1 MMMLMMVCNAS
12 KTNGK
17 AGKDT
22 SKASD
27 GKANGKAG
35 KDDESCQ
42 QFRDM
47 GICQRCCMEKHGMT
61 SKQFQRVTDT
71 YYLCDAD
78 KAGIV
83 EKIITGKTPKDIN
96 SGELFNSLQDA
107 IKGIV
112 PFEMRKVH
120 RQCPYY
126 AEHIVYDLN
135 AGKIRRRWIQW
146 RRKFID
152 AYGWL
157 WQ

>member
-1 MMMLMMVCNAS
+1 MILIIIETMMAMMMLVMVCKANAS
-12 KTNGK
+12 KTSKSNG
-17 AGKDT
+17 
-22 SKASD
+22 S
-27 GKANGKAG
+27 
-35 KDDESCQ
+35 KDDESSH

-61 SKQFQRVTDT
+61 SKQFQRATDT

-78 KAGIV
+78 NAGIV
-83 EKIITGKTPKDIN
+83 ERIIAGKTAKDIN

-107 IKGIV
+107 IKEIA

-135 AGKIRRRWIQW
+135 AGKIRRKWIQW

-152 AYGWL
+152 TYGWL